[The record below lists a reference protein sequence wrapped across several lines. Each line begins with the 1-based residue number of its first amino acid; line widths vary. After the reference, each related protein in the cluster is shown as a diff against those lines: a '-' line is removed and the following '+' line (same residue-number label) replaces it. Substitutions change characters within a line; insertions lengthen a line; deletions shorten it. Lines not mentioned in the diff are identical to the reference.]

1 MINLRW
7 LKLADGSKCKV
18 APLQVAV
25 HGFDVDVESVCQL
38 PGGRTCDVVSHELVD
53 RLGIKAWE
61 APNDWR
67 SAAGEGRLPCWFR
80 IWGSRG
86 SLTCGNVI
94 QEERGE
100 AHHESPGQT
109 GYLALRL
116 SGWGEV
122 LEE

>member
-25 HGFDVDVESVCQL
+25 HGFYVDAESRCQL
-38 PGGRTCDVVSHELVD
+38 PGGRTCDVVSDELVD
-53 RLGIKAWE
+53 GRGVQARE
-61 APNDWR
+61 APNGWR
-67 SAAGEGRLPCWFR
+67 STTREVGFPGGFR
-80 IWGSRG
+80 IWGGQG

-100 AHHESPGQT
+100 VHDQAPSK
-109 GYLALRL
+109 LR
-116 SGWGEV
+116 
-122 LEE
+122 